1 VGPSLDRTRFTDE
14 HQDLAAAY
22 ADHAAVALQY
32 ATAQQPISNSTATTE
47 TPTPSAIAARR
58 IASRSAGDNRLSPPS
73 QQQARNAI
81 CISPTAKIRRAAPED
96 AIDSGTATPVSL
108 RPAR

>member
-1 VGPSLDRTRFTDE
+1 VGRSLDRTGFTDE

-47 TPTPSAIAARR
+47 SPTP
-58 IASRSAGDNRLSPPS
+58 
-73 QQQARNAI
+73 QRN
-81 CISPTAKIRRAAPED
+81 SRAADCQPQ
-96 AIDSGTATPVSL
+96 
-108 RPAR
+108 RRR